1 MDFVVIECG
10 LDYEW
15 EHIERDTGY
24 KPLTSYY
31 DDLTKMEKYRQ
42 VGVKTQFDIIFQKE
56 RKACENGNVKGM
68 TELSLITNWR
78 MWNLYKKKDIELSR
92 FYESLWRKVDKYCLD
107 NFKDKNLDYYLDI
120 TD

>member
-31 DDLTKMEKYRQ
+31 DD
-42 VGVKTQFDIIFQKE
+42 
-56 RKACENGNVKGM
+56 
-68 TELSLITNWR
+68 
-78 MWNLYKKKDIELSR
+78 
-92 FYESLWRKVDKYCLD
+92 
-107 NFKDKNLDYYLDI
+107 
-120 TD
+120 